1 MIAVGQKR
9 TRSPRK
15 YSFMWVVV
23 INPVSGSGKG
33 AILGTE
39 AAGFFS
45 ERRLSYQI
53 ITATSA
59 DKLRSNLAE
68 FLDSNVGLIEG
79 VVAVGGDGLV
89 HLVLQMVVPRRIP
102 FSAIPAGTGNDFV
115 RALGWG
121 LDEIKIQLN
130 TVVSTPPAAID
141 LGLVDSEWF
150 GAVLST
156 GFDSVVNEK
165 ANKMNWPKGPMKYNL
180 AIALELPRFKPLKY
194 TIELDNQ
201 VIETEAMLIAV
212 GNGGSYGGGMKV
224 CPDAVMS
231 DGLFDVMVLRPVSK
245 FEFVRVFPTVFS
257 GKHINHKQVDI
268 YRTKRVSLHAPAVA
282 YADGERIGGLP
293 VRAECIAGA
302 GLSWTP

>member
-33 AILGTE
+33 AILGTQ

-59 DKLRSNLAE
+59 DKLRSYLAE

-89 HLVLQMVVPRRIP
+89 HLVLQLVVPRNIA

-115 RALGWG
+115 RALGWR

-180 AIALELPRFKPLKY
+180 AIAMELPKFKPLKY

-245 FEFVRVFPTVFS
+245 VEFVRVFPTVFS

>member
-1 MIAVGQKR
+1 
-9 TRSPRK
+9 
-15 YSFMWVVV
+15 MWVVV

-115 RALGWG
+115 RALGWR

-156 GFDSVVNEK
+156 GFDSLVNEK
-165 ANKMNWPKGPMKYNL
+165 ANKMNGPKGPMKYNL
-180 AIALELPRFKPLKY
+180 AIAMELPKFKPLNY

-245 FEFVRVFPTVFS
+245 VEFVRVFPTVFS

>member
-1 MIAVGQKR
+1 MIAAGRKR
-9 TRSPRK
+9 THSPGQFR
-15 YSFMWVVV
+15 FMWAVV
-23 INPVSGSGKG
+23 INPVSGAGKG
-33 AILGTE
+33 AILGAE
-39 AAGFFS
+39 AAGFFAS
-45 ERRLSYQI
+45 RGLPYQI

-59 DKLRSNLAE
+59 EKLRSNLE
-68 FLDSNVGLIEG
+68 DFLDSNLGAITG
-79 VVAVGGDGLV
+79 VIAVGGDGLA
-89 HLVLQMVVPRRIP
+89 HLVLQMVVPRRIA
-102 FSAIPAGTGNDFV
+102 FSVIPAGTGNDFV
-115 RALGWG
+115 RALGWD
-121 LDEIKIQLN
+121 LADIKNQLN
-130 TVVSTPPAAID
+130 AVVSKPASAID

-165 ANKMNWPKGPMKYNL
+165 ANTMKWPKGPMKYNF
-180 AIALELPRFKPLKY
+180 AIAMELPKFKPLKY

-224 CPDAVMS
+224 CPDAVMT

-245 FEFVRVFPTVFS
+245 VEFVRVFPKVFS
-257 GKHINHKQVDI
+257 GKHVQHKQVEI
-268 YRTKRVSLHAPAVA
+268 YRTKRVSLHAPAIA

-293 VRAECIAGA
+293 VRAECMAGA

>member
-1 MIAVGQKR
+1 
-9 TRSPRK
+9 
-15 YSFMWVVV
+15 MWVVV
-23 INPVSGSGKG
+23 INPLSGSGKG

-115 RALGWG
+115 RALGWR

-156 GFDSVVNEK
+156 GFDSLVNEK
-165 ANKMNWPKGPMKYNL
+165 ANKMKWPKGPMKYNL
-180 AIALELPRFKPLKY
+180 AIAMELPKFKPLNY

-245 FEFVRVFPTVFS
+245 VEFVRVFPTVFS

>member
-1 MIAVGQKR
+1 
-9 TRSPRK
+9 
-15 YSFMWVVV
+15 MWAVV
-23 INPVSGSGKG
+23 INPVSGSGRG

-39 AAGFFS
+39 TAGFFS
-45 ERRLSYQI
+45 EKRLPYQI

-59 DKLRSNLAE
+59 DKLRVNLAD
-68 FLDSNVGLIEG
+68 FLDSNAGSIAG
-79 VVAVGGDGLV
+79 VIAVGGDGLV
-89 HLVLQMVVPRRIP
+89 HLVLQMVVPRNIP

-115 RALGWG
+115 RALGWD
-121 LDEIKIQLN
+121 LEETKTQLN
-130 TVVSTPPAAID
+130 AVVSKPPSAID

-165 ANKMNWPKGPMKYNL
+165 ANSLKWPKGPMKYNV
-180 AIALELPRFKPLKY
+180 AIAMELPKFKPLKY

-201 VIETEAMLIAV
+201 IIETEAMLIAV
-212 GNGGSYGGGMKV
+212 GNGSSYGGGMKV
-224 CPDAVMS
+224 CPHAVMN

-245 FEFVRVFPTVFS
+245 LEFIKVFPTVFS
-257 GKHINHKQVDI
+257 GKHIEHRQVDI
-268 YRTKRVSLHAPAVA
+268 YRTTRVSLHAPAIA

>member
-89 HLVLQMVVPRRIP
+89 HLVLQLVVPRNIA

-115 RALGWG
+115 RALGWE
-121 LDEIKIQLN
+121 LDEIIIQLN
-130 TVVSTPPAAID
+130 TVVSTPPVAID

-165 ANKMNWPKGPMKYNL
+165 ANEMNWPKGPMKYNL
-180 AIALELPRFKPLKY
+180 AIAMELPKFKPLKY

-245 FEFVRVFPTVFS
+245 VEFVRVFPTVFS

>member
-89 HLVLQMVVPRRIP
+89 HLVLQMVVPRNIA

-115 RALGWG
+115 RALGWE

-130 TVVSTPPAAID
+130 TVVSTPPVAID

-156 GFDSVVNEK
+156 GFDSLVNEK
-165 ANKMNWPKGPMKYNL
+165 ANEMNWPKGPMKYNL

-245 FEFVRVFPTVFS
+245 VEFVRVFPTVFS

>member
-1 MIAVGQKR
+1 
-9 TRSPRK
+9 
-15 YSFMWVVV
+15 MWVVV

-115 RALGWG
+115 RALGWE

-156 GFDSVVNEK
+156 GFDSLVNEK

-180 AIALELPRFKPLKY
+180 AIALELPKFKPLKY

-245 FEFVRVFPTVFS
+245 VEFVRVFPTVFS

>member
-1 MIAVGQKR
+1 
-9 TRSPRK
+9 
-15 YSFMWVVV
+15 MWAVV
-23 INPVSGSGKG
+23 INPVSGSGRG

-39 AAGFFS
+39 TAGFFS
-45 ERRLSYQI
+45 EMRLPYQI

-59 DKLRSNLAE
+59 DKLGVDLAE
-68 FLDSNVGLIEG
+68 FLEKNVGSIDG
-79 VVAVGGDGLV
+79 VIAVGGDGLV
-89 HLVLQMVVPRRIP
+89 HLVLQMVVPRNIP

-115 RALGWG
+115 RALGWN
-121 LDEIKIQLN
+121 LDEIRTQLN
-130 TVVSTPPAAID
+130 AVVSEPPTAID

-165 ANKMNWPKGPMKYNL
+165 ANTLKWPRGPNKYNV
-180 AIALELPRFKPLKY
+180 AIAMELPKFKPLKY
-194 TIELDNQ
+194 TIELDSQ

-212 GNGGSYGGGMKV
+212 GNGRSYGGGMKV
-224 CPDAVMS
+224 CPDAVLD

-245 FEFVRVFPTVFS
+245 IEFVRVFPTVFS
-257 GKHINHKQVDI
+257 GKHIEHKQVDI
-268 YRTKRVSLHAPAVA
+268 YRTKRVSLHAPAIA

>member
-165 ANKMNWPKGPMKYNL
+165 ANKMKWPKGPMKYNL
-180 AIALELPRFKPLKY
+180 AIAMELPKFKPLNY

-245 FEFVRVFPTVFS
+245 VEFVRVFPTVFS

-293 VRAECIAGA
+293 VRAECIAGD